1 MRTSF
6 TVPQSCVIV
15 ADWAAKNQIKK
26 VVTIVSDYAPGFDAE
41 KSSTERCNTVGDTVA
56 EAIRVPLAN
65 PDFALFLQRAAPA

>member
-26 VVTIVSDYAPGFDAE
+26 VVTIVSDYAPEFDAE
-41 KSSTERCNTVGDTVA
+41 KSSTERCNTAGDTVA
-56 EAIRVPLAN
+56 
-65 PDFALFLQRAAPA
+65 